1 MKITSSTTMELKK
14 LVSLFLLVLC
24 FAACQKEEKNQ
35 IIIIQGE
42 AQGSTYAVKYIS
54 SSELVSKKAI
64 DSLLLAF
71 DESLSTYRPDSKIS
85 KVNEG
90 DSTIVVDDFFVK
102 TVEVSSRIYKETNG
116 LFDPTIGVLVNAYGF
131 GPKKQKIDLNSAKID
146 SLLQYVG
153 FEKVRLNENRT
164 ISKKF
169 PQTYFDFNAIAQG
182 YSVDVVVDFLKSK
195 GIENGIVEIGGEIVA
210 FGKNTIENKN
220 WVIGID
226 DPTQTPEERT
236 LIAKIKL
243 ENLGMATSGN
253 YRKVKTDSLTG
264 EKFVHIINPKTGLS
278 QQSKVLSA
286 TVLSKKCIDADG
298 YATAFMVMDLQQI
311 QDFLKDRNDLYV
323 LLIYT
328 DEQNTIQ
335 QFKTPNFEK
344 LVVD

>member
-1 MKITSSTTMELKK
+1 MELKK
-14 LVSLFLLVLC
+14 LVSLSCFVFLI
-24 FAACQKEEKNQ
+24 FACQKEEKET
-35 IIIIQGE
+35 IYTIQGE

-54 SSELVSKKAI
+54 VTENISKKSI

-71 DESLSTYRPDSKIS
+71 DMSLSTYRPDSKIS
-85 KVNEG
+85 KINEG
-90 DSTIVVDDFFVK
+90 DSTVFVDDFFIK
-102 TVEVSSRIYKETNG
+102 TFEVSSRIYRETEG

-131 GPKKQKIDLNSAKID
+131 GPKKQKIDLNTAKID

-153 FEKVRLNENRT
+153 FDKVRLNENRT

-226 DPTQTPEERT
+226 DPTQSPEERT

-278 QQSKVLSA
+278 LQSKVLSA
-286 TVLSKKCIDADG
+286 TVLAKNCIDADG
-298 YATAFMVMDLQQI
+298 YATAFMVMDFLQI
-311 QDFLKDRNDLYV
+311 QEFLKDRNDLYV

-328 DEQNTIQ
+328 DEQNSIQ
-335 QFKTPNFEK
+335 QFKTPNFES
-344 LVVD
+344 LILE

>member
-1 MKITSSTTMELKK
+1 MELKK
-14 LVSLFLLVLC
+14 FLSLFLLVLF

-35 IIIIQGE
+35 IVIIQGE
-42 AQGSTYAVKYIS
+42 AQGSTYSVKYIS

-71 DESLSTYRPDSKIS
+71 DQSLSTYRPDSKIS
-85 KVNEG
+85 KINEG
-90 DSTIVVDDFFVK
+90 DTTIVVDDFFVK
-102 TVEVSSRIYKETNG
+102 TFEVSSRIYKETNG

-131 GPKKQKIDLNSAKID
+131 GPKKQKIDLNSVKID

-153 FEKVRLNENRT
+153 FDKVRLNENGT

-226 DPTQTPEERT
+226 DPTQSPEERT
-236 LIAKIKL
+236 IIAKIKL

-264 EKFVHIINPKTGLS
+264 KKFVHIINPKTGLS
-278 QQSKVLSA
+278 LQSKVLSA
-286 TVLSKKCIDADG
+286 TVLAKNCIDADG
-298 YATAFMVMDLQQI
+298 YATAFMLMEIEETQA
-311 QDFLKDRNDLYV
+311 FLNERSDLYV

-328 DEQNTIQ
+328 DEQNKIKQ
-335 QFKTPNFEK
+335 IKTPNFEK
-344 LVVD
+344 LIID

>member
-1 MKITSSTTMELKK
+1 MKITLLTTMELKK
-14 LVSLFLLVLC
+14 SVSLFLFVLI
-24 FAACQKEEKNQ
+24 FIACQKEKNDK
-35 IIIIQGE
+35 ITIIQGE
-42 AQGSTYAVKYIS
+42 AQGSTYSVKYIS

-71 DESLSTYRPDSKIS
+71 DQSLSTYRPDSKIS
-85 KVNEG
+85 KINEG
-90 DSTIVVDDFFVK
+90 DTTIVVDDFFVE
-102 TVEVSSRIYKETNG
+102 TFEVSSRIYEETNG

-153 FEKVRLNENRT
+153 FDKVRLNENRT
-164 ISKKF
+164 ISKNF
-169 PQTYFDFNAIAQG
+169 QQTYFDFNAIAQG

-226 DPTQTPEERT
+226 DPTQSPEERT
-236 LIAKIKL
+236 MIAKIKL

-253 YRKVKTDSLTG
+253 YRKVKTDTLTG
-264 EKFVHIINPKTGLS
+264 KKFVHIINPKTGLS
-278 QQSKVLSA
+278 LQSKVLSA
-286 TVLSKKCIDADG
+286 TVLAKNCIDADG
-298 YATAFMVMDLQQI
+298 YATAFMLMDIEETQA
-311 QDFLKDRNDLYV
+311 FLNERSDLYV

-328 DEQNTIQ
+328 DEQNKIK

-344 LVVD
+344 LIVD